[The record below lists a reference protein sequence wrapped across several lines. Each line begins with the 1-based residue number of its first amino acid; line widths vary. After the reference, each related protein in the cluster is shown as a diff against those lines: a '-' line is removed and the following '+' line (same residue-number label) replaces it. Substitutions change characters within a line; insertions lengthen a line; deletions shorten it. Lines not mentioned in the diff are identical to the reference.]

1 MIAGEEAESES
12 LRGLFAGPYFR
23 QSGPMWPGLLHRVQ
37 SFCSIRR
44 LYSSLE
50 IQAAGVLVPESL
62 TEPFDRAVFR
72 ELLLLLAPLLLLG
85 LLPGAVFG
93 TVRNVRFD
101 RVSAV
106 FEFELELELEPGCR
120 GFTNSAAIALSNSSC
135 KLSNLPLAAVIWG
148 LIRLWIEGLS
158 PDHAISYNHRSGHSS
173 QPASSHRF
181 CCRMIHSL
189 TGSSL

>member
-1 MIAGEEAESES
+1 
-12 LRGLFAGPYFR
+12 
-23 QSGPMWPGLLHRVQ
+23 MWPGLLHRVQ

-50 IQAAGVLVPESL
+50 IQAAGVLLPESL
-62 TEPFDRAVFR
+62 TEPVDRVVFR
-72 ELLLLLAPLLLLG
+72 ELLLLLAPLLLLELLLE

-101 RVSAV
+101 RISAV
-106 FEFELELELEPGCR
+106 FELELGCC
-120 GFTNSAAIALSNSSC
+120 GFTNSAAVALSNSSC

-181 CCRMIHSL
+181 CSRMIQSL
-189 TGSSL
+189 TGSST